1 MAFSTNLGLVTGLST
16 RSIHGRD
23 LWGVTLR
30 YVSRRWPSWYSWSHA
45 RVVRRI
51 GRGPAAVVTVL
62 RRPVRAAACKESEL
76 CKLASLLA
84 STSVM

>member
-30 YVSRRWPSWYSWSHA
+30 YVSRRRVSRYSRSHA
-45 RVVRRI
+45 CVVRCTI
-51 GRGPAAVVTVL
+51 RGPAIVVTVL
-62 RRPVRAAACKESEL
+62 RRPDCTALYRGPEFFSPAT
-76 CKLASLLA
+76 LLA
-84 STSVM
+84 SIRVR